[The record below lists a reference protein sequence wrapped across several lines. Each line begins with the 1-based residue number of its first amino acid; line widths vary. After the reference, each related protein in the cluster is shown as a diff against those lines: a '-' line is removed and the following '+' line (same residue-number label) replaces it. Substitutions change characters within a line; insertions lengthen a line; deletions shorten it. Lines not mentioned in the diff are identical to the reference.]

1 MNPDHPGSEALRAAV
16 TAGQTP
22 RVLELLRS
30 GVPIVVDADGQTA
43 LHLAASVGNFA
54 LVDALI
60 QAGCDVG
67 IQDFVSLFLMYSI
80 IVVLKWLGE

>member
-1 MNPDHPGSEALRAAV
+1 MSTNPTAPDGGADSLRQAV
-16 TAGQTP
+16 TLGQTS
-22 RVLELLRS
+22 RVLDLLRS

-43 LHLAASVGNFA
+43 LHLAASVGHFS

-67 IQDFVSLFLMYSI
+67 IQDFVS
-80 IVVLKWLGE
+80 